1 MVVEMY
7 YAVDISCETVHAFR
21 TRSYR
26 DRYVISNY
34 EGVAITPNEARTIM
48 ADFIGEP
55 KTMYNMKQL
64 CERYGY
70 GHRCRFDSCMLRVA
84 R

>member
-7 YAVDISCETVHAFR
+7 YAVDTSSETVHAFR

-26 DRYVISNY
+26 ASYVISNC
-34 EGVAITPNEARTIM
+34 EGKAITPSEARAIM
-48 ADFIGEP
+48 ADYIGEP
-55 KTMYNMKQL
+55 KTRYSMKQL
-64 CERYGY
+64 CERYD
-70 GHRCRFDSCMLRVA
+70 HRCRFDGCMLGIA

>member
-7 YAVDISCETVHAFR
+7 YAVDTSSETVHAFR

-26 DRYVISNY
+26 DSYVFSNY
-34 EGVAITPNEARTIM
+34 EVEAITPSEARAIM
-48 ADFIGEP
+48 ADYIGEP
-55 KTMYNMKQL
+55 KTRYSMKQL
-64 CERYGY
+64 CERYD
-70 GHRCRFDSCMLRVA
+70 HRCRFDACMLGIA

>member
-7 YAVDISCETVHAFR
+7 YAVDTSNETVHAFR
-21 TRSYR
+21 IRSYR
-26 DRYVISNY
+26 DGYVISNY
-34 EGVAITPNEARTIM
+34 EGKAITPNEARAIM
-48 ADFIGEP
+48 ADYIGEP
-55 KTMYNMKQL
+55 ETMYNMKQL

-70 GHRCRFDSCMLRVA
+70 GHVCNFAGCMLGIA

>member
-7 YAVDISCETVHAFR
+7 YAVDTSSETVHAFR

-26 DRYVISNY
+26 SSYLLDNY
-34 EGVAITPNEARTIM
+34 EGKAITPNEARAIM
-48 ADFIGEP
+48 ADYIGVS
-55 KTMYNMKQL
+55 KTVYSMKQL
-64 CERYGY
+64 CERYD
-70 GHRCRFDSCMLRVA
+70 HRCRFDGCMLGIA